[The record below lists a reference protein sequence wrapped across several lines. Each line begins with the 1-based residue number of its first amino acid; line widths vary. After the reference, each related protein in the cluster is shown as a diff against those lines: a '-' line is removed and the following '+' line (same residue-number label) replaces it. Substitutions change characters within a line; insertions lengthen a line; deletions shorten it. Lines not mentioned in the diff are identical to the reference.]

1 MVSSRGNAGSLAGNG
16 VRSRGV
22 QAQDLAQV
30 VAEQEAAAAGAAAEL
45 DGVTEAML
53 REQAKALGLSVQ
65 RTGRRGGFRPRVDS
79 NGNVRHTISL
89 SLAVRKGLEQACQEL
104 DCSYSAMVENALAHY
119 FSALGLHFEGVP
131 AVAAETPEE

>member
-1 MVSSRGNAGSLAGNG
+1 MVNRQNAGSLAGNG
-16 VRSRGV
+16 ARGV
-22 QAQDLAQV
+22 QVQDLAKV
-30 VAEQEAAAAGAAAEL
+30 VADQEAAAAPEAGRL
-45 DGVTEAML
+45 TEEDL

-65 RTGRRGGFRPRVDS
+65 RTGRRGGFRPQVDN

-104 DCSYSAMVENALAHY
+104 DCSYSAMVEKALAHY

-131 AVAAETPEE
+131 AVAAEAPEE